1 MFIITSC
8 ITGFSGLQYAIFA
21 DGKVQP
27 WNTYWKKTEG
37 SDGTTKEITNHT
49 VWMVAIVETPPLS
62 VCLSVS
68 MSCQSCK
75 WVTHENTCWPLMC
88 YIDVLSWIGPW
99 YLNWAQIVQLGF
111 QQFSYKNPSI
121 CFGSINPLIS
131 MKKLWIVRT
140 PLERSSQTYIQPAFH
155 AFIRKHKVGI
165 TREHALI
172 HLISPKH
179 LSVLALFSK
188 DYFHSVCHDDP
199 RKD

>member
-37 SDGTTKEITNHT
+37 SDATTKEITNHT
-49 VWMVAIVETPPLS
+49 AWMVATVETPPLS

-111 QQFSYKNPSI
+111 QQFSYKNE
-121 CFGSINPLIS
+121 INIS
-131 MKKLWIVRT
+131 HSDLTRILAKTRKSFLW
-140 PLERSSQTYIQPAFH
+140 F
-155 AFIRKHKVGI
+155 KVGEFWEAI
-165 TREHALI
+165 KMHWRSEAI
-172 HLISPKH
+172 
-179 LSVLALFSK
+179 
-188 DYFHSVCHDDP
+188 
-199 RKD
+199 